1 MTGRCASAEHAFET
15 AMKIS
20 NRKCFGTLCGE
31 HLDVAHLTGHLAHTH
46 KHSRSSLPILLHHSN
61 KKEEHGVALPCW
73 ETAQKVI
80 NGTYEME
87 LYAAEYEANGE
98 DWVPGRSLTPHTLFS
113 SLSPS
118 HNTLI
123 P

>member
-1 MTGRCASAEHAFET
+1 M
-15 AMKIS
+15 
-20 NRKCFGTLCGE
+20 
-31 HLDVAHLTGHLAHTH
+31 
-46 KHSRSSLPILLHHSN
+46 
-61 KKEEHGVALPCW
+61 KEEHGVALPCW

-118 HNTLI
+118 HNTFAFVDDDHFDGLDGYNSGK
-123 P
+123 

>member
-1 MTGRCASAEHAFET
+1 MLR
-15 AMKIS
+15 
-20 NRKCFGTLCGE
+20 
-31 HLDVAHLTGHLAHTH
+31 AHLTISPARSIKVGTALTQIRTH
-46 KHSRSSLPILLHHSN
+46 VPRFPSFCHSN
-61 KKEEHGVALPCW
+61 MKEEHGVALPCW

-118 HNTLI
+118 HNTLL